1 MRTAAPLVVLALVLT
16 ACASRSNRAADGD
29 LSHDPETCTVD
40 GHNHAGEIL
49 AGTQA
54 EAEDAARDAAWYA
67 GERARR
73 GGAVSST
80 PRTAKPGDAKDD
92 KKEEAPDTPQPRI
105 PPPR

>member
-1 MRTAAPLVVLALVLT
+1 MRTAAPLVVLALALT
-16 ACASRSNRAADGD
+16 ACASRNRAADGD

-40 GHNHAGEIL
+40 GHNHAAEIL

-73 GGAVSST
+73 RGAESSQ
-80 PRTAKPGDAKDD
+80 PRTAKPGDAKQDD
-92 KKEEAPDTPQPRI
+92 KKDEAPDTPQPRI